1 MLQIGFRARS
11 GNFLSFAETF
21 NQALIFRT
29 DMLCRGSQ
37 QSENLPR
44 GSEVLI
50 NSATMAN
57 VSVGIAPA

>member
-29 DMLCRGSQ
+29 DMLCQDLSKARTFLAVPGSH
-37 QSENLPR
+37 
-44 GSEVLI
+44 
-50 NSATMAN
+50 
-57 VSVGIAPA
+57 

>member
-29 DMLCRGSQ
+29 DMLCGDLSKARTFLAVQ
-37 QSENLPR
+37 
-44 GSEVLI
+44 VLI